1 MSVAS
6 TLVQYFQA
14 KQEPTLEEHIQDFTI
29 GVGTWSC
36 QQVLEMG
43 KN

>member
-14 KQEPTLEEHIQDFTI
+14 KLEPTLEEPTQDVTL
-29 GVGTWSC
+29 GVGSWSC